1 MGKINIEKLRAS
13 WNEAKD
19 TVVPL
24 QNQGY
29 LSNVPVEY
37 IRPAKKNDTDEAI
50 KELADDIAAC
60 GLQHPIA
67 VNRINSE
74 NYRIISGERRFKAM
88 TKYLH
93 KKTVP
98 CMIFEN
104 LSEEQEQL
112 RLFMANLSV
121 REYTA
126 SQKYKFYLEV
136 KELLEHMKESG
147 QYSGGM
153 QKGIA
158 DILNVTKRQVAK
170 YSAIEKLPFHIQQE
184 VLEGKI
190 SINKAVEMAVPKK
203 QDSDNAAL
211 LSDILSKLSDENRDK
226 LLSGDIDLNTL
237 IAHSQKDEPAHHF
250 GRKSVI
256 DKGQKKDEP
265 VHHSGDILLYRGKQ
279 YFLNDVQILEE
290 NNGYTMFKIMA
301 IQQ

>member
-1 MGKINIEKLRAS
+1 MSTRQ
-13 WNEAKD
+13 
-19 TVVPL
+19 V
-24 QNQGY
+24 
-29 LSNVPVEY
+29 
-37 IRPAKKNDTDEAI
+37 
-50 KELADDIAAC
+50 
-60 GLQHPIA
+60 
-67 VNRINSE
+67 
-74 NYRIISGERRFKAM
+74 
-88 TKYLH
+88 
-93 KKTVP
+93 
-98 CMIFEN
+98 
-104 LSEEQEQL
+104 
-112 RLFMANLSV
+112 
-121 REYTA
+121 
-126 SQKYKFYLEV
+126 KFYLEV

-147 QYSGGM
+147 QYIGGM

-237 IAHSQKDEPAHHF
+237 IAHSQKDEPVHHF

-256 DKGQKKDEP
+256 DKGEKKDEP

-279 YFLNDVQILEE
+279 YFLNDVQLLEE
-290 NNGYTMFKIMA
+290 NDGYTMFKIMA